1 VEPQQ
6 PTPST
11 EWAGEGVEEEGPHLT
26 FALTLRG
33 IVRMAS
39 GNFFRPFTAKEHRNF
54 LQSLSKYEGVPQ
66 TDSDWAELAAQFG
79 PPRSIVEVK
88 AHAYRYMLVLQ
99 AHTPRGIM
107 QEATSEVLRKTG
119 AEWTFEDD
127 AVFEGALATVAES
140 DTQRWEKIAALM
152 PSGSLSPVD
161 VRNRFQLLL
170 MDLLRIEL
178 GEITTVT
185 YATG

>member
-1 VEPQQ
+1 
-6 PTPST
+6 
-11 EWAGEGVEEEGPHLT
+11 
-26 FALTLRG
+26 
-33 IVRMAS
+33 
-39 GNFFRPFTAKEHRNF
+39 
-54 LQSLSKYEGVPQ
+54 
-66 TDSDWAELAAQFG
+66 
-79 PPRSIVEVK
+79 
-88 AHAYRYMLVLQ
+88 MLVLQ